1 MDAGNATAQWVPCS
15 GATQLYHQ
23 LKERLTYCLEAVSV
37 MESVSAEDC
46 EELQARLATNTFN
59 LVVVG
64 QFKRGKTCLIN
75 ALLGVELLPVAVVPL
90 TSIVTILTY
99 GESLEIS
106 VIYNNGETA
115 AIGREELTTYV
126 TEMGNPRNIKGVRE
140 VVVHYPSAYLKE
152 GVRLID
158 TPGVGSIYRHNTDV
172 AYQYLPKCDAALF
185 LLSVEQPAS
194 QAELDFL
201 RDVRQYADRIFF
213 LLNKIDYLSDQE
225 LDQSVAFSRQ
235 VIQEVMGPSVK
246 VFPISAK
253 LALDGQLAESPAALD
268 KSRLPG
274 FSEILHQFLVQE
286 KGKIL
291 LASVIGHLHRLIS
304 QARCRLELELKAL
317 NTSLDELKD
326 NIAAINRKR
335 RELLGNQRDLAVL
348 LDSEISM
355 LIRRELDGEL
365 ARFKEELAEQMELG
379 IATWRQDNQQ
389 LPLEELNSALES
401 YIAEE
406 VQQAF
411 QDWRL
416 QTQDKLA
423 VGFEDICRRFT
434 KSINDSIDTM
444 MKFSSELF
452 GISFDP
458 IQVEPVWS
466 GDSHF
471 FYRSKNEPV
480 ALELLADSVTVM
492 LPRLFGER
500 FKKIKDYLTN
510 FANRVIFGKAHE
522 HMLQMIDMQCG
533 RIRHGFTERLNKSK
547 NAFYKDI
554 LNRLDLTVAGLN
566 SALDHGLEQ
575 RTKGEDQVAGRR
587 GILDRELQQLDLAYQ
602 ELLDIRNVVLG
613 IGEGTKVTQVSGTS
627 TRGSI

>member
-1 MDAGNATAQWVPCS
+1 MDAGNATALCVPCS

-37 MESVSAEDC
+37 LESVSAEDC
-46 EELQARLATNTFN
+46 EELKARLATNTFN

-99 GESLEIS
+99 GETLDIS

-126 TEMGNPRNIKGVRE
+126 TEIGNPRNIKGLRE

-246 VFPISAK
+246 IFPISAK
-253 LALDGQLAESPAALD
+253 LALDGQLAESPAALE

-291 LASVIGHLHRLIS
+291 LASVIGHLHRLVS

-317 NTSLDELKD
+317 TTSLDELKD

-335 RELLGNQRDLAVL
+335 RELLGNQGDLAVL
-348 LDSEISM
+348 LDSEISK
-355 LIRRELDGEL
+355 LIRRELDSEL
-365 ARFKEELAEQMELG
+365 DRFKEELAEQMELG
-379 IATWRQDNQQ
+379 IATWRQDNLR
-389 LPLEELNSALES
+389 LPLAELNSALES

-411 QDWRL
+411 QNWRL
-416 QTQDKLA
+416 QIQDKLA

-466 GDSHF
+466 ADSNF

-480 ALELLADSVTVM
+480 ALELLVDSVTVM

-500 FKKIKDYLTN
+500 FKKIKDYLIN
-510 FANRVIFGKAHE
+510 FANRMIFGKAHE

-533 RIRHGFTERLNKSK
+533 RIRHDFIERLNKSK
-547 NAFYKDI
+547 NSFYNDI
-554 LNRLDLTVAGLN
+554 MNKLDVTVAGLN
-566 SALDHGLEQ
+566 SALDRGLEQ
-575 RTKGEDQVAGRR
+575 KTQGEGQVAGRR

-602 ELLDIRNVVLG
+602 ELLDIRHVVLG
-613 IGEGTKVTQVSGTS
+613 LGEGTSITQASGIS
-627 TRGSI
+627 TRRSI